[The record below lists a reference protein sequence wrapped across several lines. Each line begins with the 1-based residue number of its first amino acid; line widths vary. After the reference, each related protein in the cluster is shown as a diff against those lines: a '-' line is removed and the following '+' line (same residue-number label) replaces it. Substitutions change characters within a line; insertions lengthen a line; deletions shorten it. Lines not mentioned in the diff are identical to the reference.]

1 MLRAEE
7 ERGSLALVLLEARNA
22 ANEEKITRVI
32 RGGKLGVGLALM
44 DMLSC
49 YCEAMIVIFVF
60 NTVLSDLSKAAMPRK
75 TPCPL
80 HEGIMI
86 ALSCSLQRDVL
97 VIASSFAIVA
107 AVTVY
112 LSWRYSSFFGVS
124 FSHVVRCLSKCGSVS
139 ISTMVICFLM
149 VLGFV
154 QQLYMQRRMHRQ
166 LFGVDNFVEGELA
179 FSLHR
184 LLELILFAPLR
195 EEVIFRFFLVLLA
208 RNRLSPS
215 TSVLISGAFFGV
227 IHLSNVYHPR
237 YRTSYVIVQ
246 IVMSCL
252 IGTFLCT

>member
-22 ANEEKITRVI
+22 ANEEKSTRVI

-49 YCEAMIVIFVF
+49 YCEAMIVIFVS
-60 NTVLSDLSKAAMPRK
+60 NTSDLSKAVMPRK
-75 TPCPL
+75 TPCAL

-97 VIASSFAIVA
+97 VIASSFAMVA

-139 ISTMVICFLM
+139 ISTMVVCFLM

-154 QQLYMQRRMHRQ
+154 QQLYMQRRMNRQ

-184 LLELILFAPLR
+184 LLELI
-195 EEVIFRFFLVLLA
+195 VL
-208 RNRLSPS
+208 
-215 TSVLISGAFFGV
+215 
-227 IHLSNVYHPR
+227 
-237 YRTSYVIVQ
+237 
-246 IVMSCL
+246 MSR
-252 IGTFLCT
+252 CTMCCC